1 MFCFQGYCDV
11 FQKCRAVDAEGPL
24 ARLKN
29 LLFNQDTLNSVAEW
43 ITVRTQP
50 LLGGCSYFFNHSIFT
65 FNNSIFISFAKDERM
80 VICFRNDKNL

>member
-1 MFCFQGYCDV
+1 MSNCTDKTDSREYHISKGPEIPLFPPILQGYCDV

-43 ITVRTQP
+43 ITVSVP
-50 LLGGCSYFFNHSIFT
+50 LCQ
-65 FNNSIFISFAKDERM
+65 
-80 VICFRNDKNL
+80 V

>member
-1 MFCFQGYCDV
+1 MIRGSEASNTNMAFDHIHPPCQGYCDV

-43 ITVRTQP
+43 ITV
-50 LLGGCSYFFNHSIFT
+50 SV
-65 FNNSIFISFAKDERM
+65 AA
-80 VICFRNDKNL
+80 